1 MHVGKNLLLNG
12 AVIIYEDFLGDHMVS
27 GGNQGEGGGGQA
39 SLPGGGTQ
47 RKLTANHMG
56 SLEHYRASWGGG
68 GGGAEESLI
77 VTHPRDK

>member
-1 MHVGKNLLLNG
+1 MHVGKNLLLYG

-27 GGNQGEGGGGQA
+27 RGNQGEGGGQA
-39 SLPGGGTQ
+39 SLPAGGTQ

-68 GGGAEESLI
+68 GG
-77 VTHPRDK
+77 

>member
-1 MHVGKNLLLNG
+1 MHVGKNLLLYG

-27 GGNQGEGGGGQA
+27 GGNQGEGGGQA

-68 GGGAEESLI
+68 GGGGKFNFD
-77 VTHPRDK
+77 PPPW

>member
-1 MHVGKNLLLNG
+1 MGQSLFMRIFWGITWFQEGTRGK
-12 AVIIYEDFLGDHMVS
+12 
-27 GGNQGEGGGGQA
+27 GGGGQA

-68 GGGAEESLI
+68 AEESLI

>member
-1 MHVGKNLLLNG
+1 MHLGKIFFFMGQSLFMRIFWG
-12 AVIIYEDFLGDHMVS
+12 ITWFQEGTR
-27 GGNQGEGGGGQA
+27 GEGGGQA

-56 SLEHYRASWGGG
+56 SLEHYRASWGR
-68 GGGAEESLI
+68 GGAEESLI

>member
-1 MHVGKNLLLNG
+1 MHVGKKSSSLWGSHYLSPGSLRIFWG
-12 AVIIYEDFLGDHMVS
+12 ITWF
-27 GGNQGEGGGGQA
+27 QEGTRGKGGQA

-68 GGGAEESLI
+68 AEESLI